1 MARSSKPAPGR
12 SSTKRNAREE
22 ARAKRKG
29 CMYCR
34 AKITEID
41 YKQFSNLRVL
51 ISEKGKI
58 RSRRVTGLCR
68 RHQNQAG
75 GAIKRAR
82 EVALLP
88 IAGA

>member
-1 MARSSKPAPGR
+1 MARSSKPAPR
-12 SSTKRNAREE
+12 ANSKRNAREE

-34 AKITEID
+34 HKIDDID
-41 YKQFSNLRVL
+41 YKQFQNLRVL

-58 RSRRVTGLCR
+58 RARRTTGLCR
-68 RHQNQAG
+68 RHQNQASA
-75 GAIKRAR
+75 AIKRAR

>member
-1 MARSSKPAPGR
+1 MARSSKPAPR
-12 SSTKRNAREE
+12 SSSKRNAREE

-34 AKITEID
+34 HKIEEID
-41 YKQFSNLRVL
+41 SKQFTNLRVL

-58 RSRRVTGLCR
+58 KSRRVTGLCR

-88 IAGA
+88 IPGA

>member
-1 MARSSKPAPGR
+1 MAHSSKPAPR
-12 SSTKRNAREE
+12 STAKRNLRDE

-34 AKITEID
+34 HKIEEID
-41 YKQFSNLRVL
+41 YKQYSNLRVL

-75 GAIKRAR
+75 TAIKRAR

>member
-1 MARSSKPAPGR
+1 MARSSKPAPR
-12 SSTKRNAREE
+12 SGAKRNLRDE

-34 AKITEID
+34 HKIEEID
-41 YKQFSNLRVL
+41 YKQFSNLRML

-58 RSRRVTGLCR
+58 RGRRVTGLCR

>member
-1 MARSSKPAPGR
+1 MARSSKPAPRGGA
-12 SSTKRNAREE
+12 KRNLRDE
-22 ARAKRKG
+22 ARAKKKG

-34 AKITEID
+34 HKVVEID
-41 YKQFSNLRVL
+41 YKQFANLRVL

>member
-1 MARSSKPAPGR
+1 MARSSKPAPR
-12 SSTKRNAREE
+12 SSSKRNAREE

-34 AKITEID
+34 HKIEEID
-41 YKQFSNLRVL
+41 YKQFTNLRVL

-58 RSRRVTGLCR
+58 KSRRVTGLCR
-68 RHQNQAG
+68 KHQNQAG

-82 EVALLP
+82 EVSLLP
-88 IAGA
+88 IPGA

>member
-1 MARSSKPAPGR
+1 MARGSSKPPR
-12 SSTKRNAREE
+12 RRNTKEE

-29 CMYCR
+29 CTYCKN
-34 AKITEID
+34 KIEEVD
-41 YKQFSNLRVL
+41 YKKFTNLRTL

-68 RHQNQAG
+68 RHQNQAST
-75 GAIKRAR
+75 AIKRAR

-88 IAGA
+88 YVGS

>member
-1 MARSSKPAPGR
+1 MGRSSKPAAPR
-12 SSTKRNAREE
+12 MVSKRNAKEE

-34 AKITEID
+34 HDIAKID
-41 YKQFSNLRVL
+41 YKEFANLRVL
-51 ISEKGKI
+51 TSDKGKI

-75 GAIKRAR
+75 VAIKRAR

-88 IAGA
+88 ISGA

>member
-1 MARSSKPAPGR
+1 
-12 SSTKRNAREE
+12 
-22 ARAKRKG
+22 
-29 CMYCR
+29 MYCR
-34 AKITEID
+34 HKIEQID

-51 ISEKGKI
+51 TSDKGKI

-68 RHQNQAG
+68 RHQNQAAI
-75 GAIKRAR
+75 AIKRGR

>member
-1 MARSSKPAPGR
+1 MARSSKPAPR
-12 SSTKRNAREE
+12 SNNKRNAREE

-34 AKITEID
+34 GKIEEID
-41 YKQFSNLRVL
+41 YKQFQNLRVL

-75 GAIKRAR
+75 TAIKRAR

>member
-1 MARSSKPAPGR
+1 MARSSSNKPARGG
-12 SSTKRNAREE
+12 SKRNAREE

-34 AKITEID
+34 HKVEEID
-41 YKQFSNLRVL
+41 YKQFQNLRVL

-68 RHQNQAG
+68 RHQNQASA
-75 GAIKRAR
+75 AIKRAR

>member
-1 MARSSKPAPGR
+1 MARKSDRVMVRKL
-12 SSTKRNAREE
+12 TKEE
-22 ARAKRKG
+22 IRAKKRG
-29 CMYCR
+29 CMFCKY
-34 AKITEID
+34 KVETID
-41 YKQFSNLRVL
+41 YKEFTSLRPLV
-51 ISEKGKI
+51 SEKGKI

-75 GAIKRAR
+75 TAIKRAR

>member
-1 MARSSKPAPGR
+1 MARATKPASRGGA
-12 SSTKRNAREE
+12 KRNAREE

-34 AKITEID
+34 HKIEEID
-41 YKQFSNLRVL
+41 YKQFTNLRML

-58 RSRRVTGLCR
+58 KSRRVSGLCR

-88 IAGA
+88 IPGA